1 MKRLAASTARMFAGL
16 RFRLLALVILACAPL
31 VVLMLHTAGEDR
43 RRAVAGWRQKSHE
56 LQNIANRDEDQ
67 LIGSTRQLLLAVSE
81 SSYVR
86 SFDPKRCQKSLDAL
100 FATYSRFANLG
111 VLTTNGEVLA
121 SARPVVGARLGD
133 RDFVHKA
140 FRSRSFTIGSFP
152 ASAAPATISFGY
164 PVLSHSGNLLGLVF
178 AELDLQYFDRFG
190 TELPGQLPP
199 GATWTELDRVGTVL
213 RRYPAPESWIGKPLA
228 DPGLL
233 ADMLG
238 RSEGVL
244 ERQAPDGM
252 QTFYAFESRRSDLAK
267 GEVISV
273 LSIPRLV
280 LFAQA
285 DRALRT
291 NLIWLAIAAGL
302 ACFLGWAGGK
312 LLILRPVK
320 ALARS
325 SAQLALGDLSVRTG
339 VAHTHDELGQL
350 TLAFDQMAQALE
362 ERELERQRAAHKLQV
377 LSHRLVE
384 VQETERRQIAREL
397 HDEIGQS
404 LTVAEMNL
412 QAALQSPNT
421 AAKKRRLEESIQAVE
436 RVLGQ
441 VHDLSL
447 NLRPSILD
455 DLGLE
460 PALRWYTHRQA
471 ALTGLQAEFK
481 PASLENRLD
490 LVIET
495 ECFRVAQEAL
505 TNVIRHA
512 QARAVTVD
520 LSQRN
525 GHLHLLVRDDGVGFD
540 VIAHRNEA
548 VQGASL
554 GLLSMEERTS
564 LAGGGLEFNSSPGQG
579 TEVHAWFPL
588 RWQRP
593 DGPGSGDE

>member
-1 MKRLAASTARMFAGL
+1 MKRLAASVARVFSGL
-16 RFRLLALVILACAPL
+16 RFRLLALVVLACAPL

-43 RRAVAGWRQKSHE
+43 RRAIAAWRDKSRE
-56 LQNIANRDEDQ
+56 LQNIANRDEEQ

-81 SSYVR
+81 SSYVH
-86 SFDPKRCQKSLDAL
+86 SFDPRRCQKGLDDL
-100 FATYSRFANLG
+100 FATYPRFANLG
-111 VLTTNGEVLA
+111 VLTTNGDVLA
-121 SARPVVGARLGD
+121 SARPVIGKKLAD
-133 RDFVHKA
+133 RDFVQKA
-140 FRSRSFTIGSFP
+140 FRNHAFTIGSFP
-152 ASAAPATISFGY
+152 AGTAPATISFGY
-164 PVLSHSGNLLGLVF
+164 PVLSHSGALLGLVF

-190 TELPGQLPP
+190 TELPGQLPT
-199 GATWTELDRVGTVL
+199 GATWTELDRAGTVL
-213 RRYPAPESWIGKPLA
+213 TRYPAPESWIGKPLA

-233 ADMLG
+233 ADVFG
-238 RSEGVL
+238 RAGGVL
-244 ERQAPDGM
+244 ERQTPEGM
-252 QTFYAFESRRSDLAK
+252 QTFYAFQSRMSGLAK
-267 GEVISV
+267 GEVVSV
-273 LSIPRLV
+273 LSIPRQV

-291 NLIWLAIAAGL
+291 NLIWLAIAAGS
-302 ACFLGWAGGK
+302 ACLIGLAGGK

-362 ERELERQRAAHKLQV
+362 QRELERQRAAQKLQV

-384 VQETERRQIAREL
+384 VQETERRHIAREL

-412 QAALQSPNT
+412 QAALRSSNT
-421 AAKKRRLEESIQAVE
+421 AAKRQRLEDSIQAVE
-436 RVLGQ
+436 RVLEQ

-460 PALRWYTHRQA
+460 PALRWYTNRQA
-471 ALTGLQAEFK
+471 ALTGLRAEFK
-481 PASLENRLD
+481 PASLESRLD
-490 LVIET
+490 VVIET

-505 TNVIRHA
+505 TNVVRHA
-512 QARAVTVD
+512 NARAVTVD

-540 VIAHRNEA
+540 VTALRNEA

-588 RWQRP
+588 RWHRTDNSEP
-593 DGPGSGDE
+593 TS